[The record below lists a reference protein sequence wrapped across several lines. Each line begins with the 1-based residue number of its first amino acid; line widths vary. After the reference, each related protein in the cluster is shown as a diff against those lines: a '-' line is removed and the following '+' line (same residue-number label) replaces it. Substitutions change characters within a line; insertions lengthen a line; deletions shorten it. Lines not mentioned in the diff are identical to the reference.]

1 MQTYPAIITADNN
14 ATLLVTFPDFPEA
27 VTCGDD
33 EEDALA
39 QAVGALTA
47 TISARMD
54 DGEDIPTPST
64 LASGQRAVTLPPLVA
79 VKAAIYME
87 MRRQHVTKSELA
99 RRLDQNPK
107 QVDRLLEVTHSSR
120 HDQLD
125 RALAALGKRL
135 EVTVSDAA

>member
-1 MQTYPAIITADNN
+1 MQKYPIALERDDND
-14 ATLLVTFPDFPEA
+14 TFLVTFPGFPEA
-27 VTCGDD
+27 VTFGED
-33 EEDALA
+33 EAEARMH
-39 QAVGALTA
+39 AVGALIA
-47 TISARMD
+47 VISARMD
-54 DGEDIPTPST
+54 DGEDIPSPSPIRP
-64 LASGQRAVTLPPLVA
+64 GQKSVTLPPLVA

-135 EVTVSDAA
+135 EITVSDAA